1 MAKVQLHP
9 LLEELRGKIDG
20 LVFRLSH
27 NGKTSV
33 YPSPDM
39 SYVKWSPAQVE
50 HRARMAEA
58 SAYAVAATADPQ
70 LRAYYV
76 EMSIERKGNKRPY
89 DWALSDYYNGNNLL
103 GDRFRW
109 DREWWEA
116 TRPLRKRKKGK
127 R

>member
-50 HRARMAEA
+50 QRARMAEA
-58 SAYAVAATADPQ
+58 SAYAKAATADPQ

-76 EMSIERKGNKRPY
+76 QVSMEKKGNKRPY
-89 DWALSDYYNGNNLL
+89 DMAVSDYLNGINLL
-103 GDRFRW
+103 GNRFHW

-116 TRPLRKRKKGK
+116 RRQYRKRKK